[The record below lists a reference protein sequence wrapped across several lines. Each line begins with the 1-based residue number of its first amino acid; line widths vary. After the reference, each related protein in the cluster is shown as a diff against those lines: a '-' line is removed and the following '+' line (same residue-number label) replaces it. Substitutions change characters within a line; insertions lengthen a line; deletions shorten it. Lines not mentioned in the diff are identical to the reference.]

1 MIGVKKEQADFAR
14 AVLKHNTQHKSN
26 KEPETTE
33 IQGVNREINE
43 IEGKRRRKAAKR
55 IAQTSM
61 QRILL
66 AERDRL
72 LREKEEN
79 DLRYWEAEEETKSV
93 CIWK

>member
-1 MIGVKKEQADFAR
+1 MKKEQTDFAK

-43 IEGKRRRKAAKR
+43 IEGKRCRKAAKR

-61 QRILL
+61 QQILL
-66 AERDRL
+66 AKRARL
-72 LREKEEN
+72 LREEKEN
-79 DLRYWEAEEETKSV
+79 SLRYREAEEETKGV
-93 CIWK
+93 CIVR

>member
-1 MIGVKKEQADFAR
+1 MKKEQIDFAK
-14 AVLKHNTQHKSN
+14 AVLEHNTNCQSN
-26 KEPETTE
+26 SKESETTE
-33 IQGVNREINE
+33 IQRVNREINE

-66 AERDRL
+66 AERARL

-79 DLRYWEAEEETKSV
+79 DLRYREAEEETKGV